1 MGYWGG
7 ILLTGILHRLWTLSR
22 HVQGGSGRG
31 DVERKREQQL
41 PDKAGIRDRLSFYW
55 KAYIAV
61 PAALG
66 SYHQRRLLGCSIPNR
81 PEILV
86 VVWFWIMCI
95 ILNFG
100 FHDIFIPN
108 VTMPTISRQAWKYVA
123 QRTSMFAY
131 ACLPWVWLFAGRNNI
146 FIWATGWSFSTFNVF
161 HRHLSR
167 LTAIFAFVHAISY
180 TVLDTIYGPYYE
192 EGLHVLWFKFGI
204 IGATMMGLLCGLS
217 IPYIRTKCYEL
228 FLVGHIL
235 FAVILLVALFQHT
248 SVFGTKYNAYLWPV
262 VAIWCCDRFLRLV
275 RLVYCNIRVS
285 TPGHLQTTTAMVTY
299 SEEADV
305 VRLDVQADGSIRP
318 LPGHYFHLYQ
328 LFSWRGWENHPF
340 TVGAYTAP
348 NPTSPLTSSSNAQQG
363 PHYMTGA
370 LNEKNPF
377 TSTPT
382 EVFTQGSQSSTTDPA
397 LGNLVFWIRPYNGWT
412 KRLKDQ
418 CLRSSSSDDSA
429 VNGYYQ
435 TSIPISLEG
444 PYGHTLPLHHYGTVV
459 MIVGGTGIATAVP
472 YIHDHVSRL
481 SKAGSRVS
489 DDTKTQTSNLTL
501 VWACRGHVFMQ
512 QLCGRELAGALEIE
526 GFTGRFHC
534 TKGCNSHCAADNK
547 NGELRIERGRPNIEN
562 IIHGAAT
569 EAQIARHKMAVLTC
583 GSPHMSDEGIDVTAF
598 RDPYVFQNKD
608 LDDTVGSSSG
618 TWYAA
623 ISGGV
628 HDVGPGVFLYRNQG
642 SGYEDWE
649 YLGKWWSEPVNST
662 CGNGDWAKA
671 WGYNFEVGN
680 VFSLDKEGYN
690 VNGETFITLGVEG
703 SYGPITESVTSMH
716 GMLWA
721 SGNILKPDGGNVT
734 FEPTMAGVLDWGIS
748 SYAAAGKVLPATSQ
762 ASEKSGAPD
771 RFISYV
777 WLTGDVFGGVAG
789 YPSEQQGWQNTLLL
803 PRELHKQTISNVV
816 DNDLASETGSWCVK
830 DSENSCLKLETMG
843 IKIARETYKAM
854 TNKTSFTEPKRT
866 FCEDGAVPF
875 KQSPTTKFFVLNA
888 QLSFPKSARDPGVQ
902 AGFKI
907 LSSELESTTIYYQ
920 FSNESIVIGRRRLRL
935 FDINK
940 NCNKSDDD
948 DKQEERKKK
957 DAYREHGRNRHNVK
971 LAAEDESHIETLDL
985 TIVVDNAVLEV
996 YANSRFALSTWARTW
1011 YANSTEISFF
1021 HNGEGEVTFSDI
1033 SVSDG
1038 LYDAYPDRAR

>member
-146 FIWATGWSFSTFNVF
+146 FIWATGWSLSTFNVF

-204 IGATMMGLLCGLS
+204 IGAIMMGLLCGLS

-583 GSPHMSDEGIDVTAF
+583 GSPHMSDEV
-598 RDPYVFQNKD
+598 RR
-608 LDDTVGSSSG
+608 S
-618 TWYAA
+618 
-623 ISGGV
+623 V
-628 HDVGPGVFLYRNQG
+628 HRILKK
-642 SGYEDWE
+642 GYEGIE
-649 YLGKWWSEPVNST
+649 Y
-662 CGNGDWAKA
+662 
-671 WGYNFEVGN
+671 FE
-680 VFSLDKEGYN
+680 EAY
-690 VNGETFITLGVEG
+690 
-703 SYGPITESVTSMH
+703 
-716 GMLWA
+716 
-721 SGNILKPDGGNVT
+721 
-734 FEPTMAGVLDWGIS
+734 
-748 SYAAAGKVLPATSQ
+748 
-762 ASEKSGAPD
+762 
-771 RFISYV
+771 
-777 WLTGDVFGGVAG
+777 
-789 YPSEQQGWQNTLLL
+789 
-803 PRELHKQTISNVV
+803 
-816 DNDLASETGSWCVK
+816 SW
-830 DSENSCLKLETMG
+830 
-843 IKIARETYKAM
+843 
-854 TNKTSFTEPKRT
+854 
-866 FCEDGAVPF
+866 
-875 KQSPTTKFFVLNA
+875 
-888 QLSFPKSARDPGVQ
+888 
-902 AGFKI
+902 
-907 LSSELESTTIYYQ
+907 
-920 FSNESIVIGRRRLRL
+920 
-935 FDINK
+935 
-940 NCNKSDDD
+940 
-948 DKQEERKKK
+948 
-957 DAYREHGRNRHNVK
+957 
-971 LAAEDESHIETLDL
+971 
-985 TIVVDNAVLEV
+985 
-996 YANSRFALSTWARTW
+996 
-1011 YANSTEISFF
+1011 
-1021 HNGEGEVTFSDI
+1021 
-1033 SVSDG
+1033 
-1038 LYDAYPDRAR
+1038 